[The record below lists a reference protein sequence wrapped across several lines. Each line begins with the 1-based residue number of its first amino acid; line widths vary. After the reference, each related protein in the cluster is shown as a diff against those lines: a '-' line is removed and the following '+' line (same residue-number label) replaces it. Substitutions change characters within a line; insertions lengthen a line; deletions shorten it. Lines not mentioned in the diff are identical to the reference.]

1 MELKNRRERCKLK
14 TGRGMEV
21 YRGEGCN
28 YEGEGWNN
36 RGKKDG
42 SKLGERNETL
52 EGEECNCS
60 RLIAYF
66 LDVLP

>member
-1 MELKNRRERCKLK
+1 MKLK

-42 SKLGERNETL
+42 SILVRGMKLWRERNVTVV
-52 EGEECNCS
+52 
-60 RLIAYF
+60 
-66 LDVLP
+66 D